1 MAGDDL
7 AGYRDNVVPLDRKF
21 GGKGPPGP
29 PLQPPSGGGTFDGM
43 EARIA
48 RLESDVGHIRD
59 DLVDLKN
66 DGRDLRKSV
75 AEIKVGMA
83 TLTERVNNL
92 PTKGFIVTTVLTTLA
107 VIAALIVFQGNLQQ
121 LFRAAPSA
129 PIAASPH

>member
-1 MAGDDL
+1 
-7 AGYRDNVVPLDRKF
+7 
-21 GGKGPPGP
+21 
-29 PLQPPSGGGTFDGM
+29 M